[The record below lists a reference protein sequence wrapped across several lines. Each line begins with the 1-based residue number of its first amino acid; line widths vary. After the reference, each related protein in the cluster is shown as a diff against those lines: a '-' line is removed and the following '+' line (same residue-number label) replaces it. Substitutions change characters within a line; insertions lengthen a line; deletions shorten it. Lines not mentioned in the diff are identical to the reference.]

1 MLNVDFESKEQD
13 HDRVAS
19 SCNFAFVTA
28 LHGHSHKSRTA
39 SGRPRATWKS
49 NSAWTAVVGRV
60 HYGDVNRS
68 PLRSYN
74 KE

>member
-1 MLNVDFESKEQD
+1 MLKVNEKHGPGLRACSG
-13 HDRVAS
+13 
-19 SCNFAFVTA
+19 NFASVTA

-39 SGRPRATWKS
+39 SGRPRTTWKS

-68 PLRSYN
+68 PLQSYN